1 MIHSLCPES
10 DTARRSKTQ
19 VHRMEEGCLD
29 SFHVAH
35 FYDAEQLIKHGLR
48 TWRCHHSLCHT
59 LDQTLFYQ
67 IMHPASV
74 AEVFIPLPGFRFD
87 EAVQPFVGF
96 RSQNKIPAFQDT
108 VCYFA
113 QLIRSIILEME
124 AKWKAVP
131 QPRIAFEQLLHLILI
146 TGQDDNQV
154 GIRLR

>member
-1 MIHSLCPES
+1 MRIRLLFYPLFQDSFRCTGIVRMIHSLCPES

-19 VHRMEEGCLD
+19 VHCMEEGCLD
-29 SFHVAH
+29 GFHVAH
-35 FYDAEQLIKHGLR
+35 FYGAEQLIKHGLR

-96 RSQNKIPAFQDT
+96 GSQNKIPVFR
-108 VCYFA
+108 
-113 QLIRSIILEME
+113 IRCAISLSSSE
-124 AKWKAVP
+124 V
-131 QPRIAFEQLLHLILI
+131 
-146 TGQDDNQV
+146 
-154 GIRLR
+154 